1 MTRCASSAA
10 LKFVERLAAIVLLS
24 TAAAFTAWSQQAP
37 SGAPQSPSAKSPS
50 SKSHKIANPLND
62 LLDEARRAIDASDFE
77 AAIAPLQKVIAD
89 QPDFAYAHFQL
100 AYVFTALKKT
110 DEARAE
116 YERTIA
122 CDPKM
127 SEAYL
132 NLGILLLDKDPA
144 AAVAPLKKA
153 VELLPSQSRPRLLLG
168 VAQERSGDAKSAAET
183 LEGVVHL
190 DPHDDEAL
198 LHLANLYLAANRP
211 ADAEPKFRA
220 LLELRPNDANALF
233 GLAKS
238 LDAQKKPEAAAAFR
252 AYLAAQ
258 PGDAAVRARVIRTL
272 MDDQQY
278 DAALA
283 ELDRSDAGHP
293 PTLDSLKLRADMQ
306 IAQKKWEPAT
316 ITLRQ
321 AVALAPSDAELHG
334 GLGRVLLQRRD
345 FPAAEKELK
354 AAIQLDGKNI
364 VYWKDLS
371 STYYLSKNYP
381 ATLAVLDQIAKS
393 ETPAAL
399 TWFVRALCYDNLNQ
413 PKPALEAYQKFLEMD
428 QNKNPDQVW
437 QATER
442 SKVLKRMIEKR

>member
-1 MTRCASSAA
+1 MVAA
-10 LKFVERLAAIVLLS
+10 RPADAA
-24 TAAAFTAWSQQAP
+24 P
-37 SGAPQSPSAKSPS
+37 RQSPSAKTQN
-50 SKSHKIANPLND
+50 SKSQKITNPLND
-62 LLDEARRAIDASDFE
+62 LLDEARRAIDANNFE

-89 QPDFAYAHFQL
+89 QPDYAYAHFQL

-110 DEARAE
+110 GEARAE
-116 YERTIA
+116 YERTVAI
-122 CDPKM
+122 DPKM

-144 AAVAPLKKA
+144 AAVAPLRKA

-168 VAQERSGDAKSAAET
+168 VAQERSGDSKAAAET

-190 DPHDDEAL
+190 DPHDDQAL

-211 ADAEPKFRA
+211 ADAEPKFRV
-220 LLELRPNDANALF
+220 LLELKPNDPSALF

-238 LDAQKKPEAAAAFR
+238 LDAQKKPEAAEAFR

-258 PGDAAVRARVIRTL
+258 PGDAAVRTRVIRTL

-293 PTLDSLKLRADMQ
+293 PTLDSLKLRADIQ
-306 IAQKKWEPAT
+306 IAQKKWDPAA

-321 AVALAPSDAELHG
+321 AAALAPGDAELRG
-334 GLGRVLLQRRD
+334 GLGRVLLQKRD
-345 FPAAEKELK
+345 FSAAEKELK
-354 AAIQLDGKNI
+354 AAIQIDGKNI

-371 STYYLSKNYP
+371 STYYLGKNYP
-381 ATLAVLDQIAKS
+381 ATLAILDEIAKTES
-393 ETPAAL
+393 PNAV
-399 TWFVRALCYDNLNQ
+399 TWFIRALCYDSLNQ
-413 PKPALEAYQKFLEMD
+413 PKPALEAYQKFLDMD

-442 SKVLKRMIEKR
+442 SKVLKRMLEKR

>member
-1 MTRCASSAA
+1 MTRCASSPARKSA
-10 LKFVERLAAIVLLS
+10 ERLAAILLLVA
-24 TAAAFTAWSQQAP
+24 AAAFPARSWQVPSAAP
-37 SGAPQSPSAKSPS
+37 PSPAAKSPS
-50 SKSHKIANPLND
+50 SKSQKIANPLND
-62 LLDEARRAIDASDFE
+62 LLDEARRSIDANQFE
-77 AAIAPLQKVIAD
+77 AAITPLQKVIAD

-122 CDPKM
+122 IDPKM

-198 LHLANLYLAANRP
+198 FHLANLYLAANRP
-211 ADAEPKFRA
+211 ADAEGKFRA
-220 LLELRPNDANALF
+220 LLEHQPNQPSALY

-238 LDAQKKPEAAAAFR
+238 LDAQKKPEAAEVFR

-258 PGDAAVRARVIRTL
+258 PGDAAVRAHVIRTL

-283 ELDRSDAGHP
+283 ELDRSDVGHP
-293 PTLDSLKLRADMQ
+293 PTMDSLKLRADIQ

-321 AVALAPSDAELHG
+321 AVALAPGDAQLHG
-334 GLGRVLLQRRD
+334 GLGRVLLERRD
-345 FPAAEKELK
+345 YPAAEKELK
-354 AAIQLDGKNI
+354 AAIQLDSKNI
-364 VYWKDLS
+364 AYWKDLS
-371 STYYLSKNYP
+371 STYLLAKNYP
-381 ATLAVLDQIAKS
+381 ATLALLDQIAKS
-393 ETPAAL
+393 ETPAAGA
-399 TWFVRALCYDNLNQ
+399 WFMRALCYDGLNQ

-442 SKVLKRMIEKR
+442 SKVLKRRIEKR

>member
-1 MTRCASSAA
+1 MTRLLRSVILEHGKQPVAIGVLCAAAA
-10 LKFVERLAAIVLLS
+10 LIGSARTADAAP
-24 TAAAFTAWSQQAP
+24 Q
-37 SGAPQSPSAKSPS
+37 QSPSAKTQS
-50 SKSHKIANPLND
+50 SKSQKIANPLND
-62 LLDEARRAIDASDFE
+62 LLDEARRAIDANNFE
-77 AAIAPLQKVIAD
+77 AAIAPLRKVIAD
-89 QPDFAYAHFQL
+89 QPNYAYAHFQL

-116 YERTIA
+116 YERTVAI
-122 CDPKM
+122 DPKM

-144 AAVAPLKKA
+144 AAVPPLRKA

-168 VAQERSGDAKSAAET
+168 VAQERSGDYKSAAET

-220 LLELRPNDANALF
+220 LLELKPNDPGALF

-238 LDAQKKPEAAAAFR
+238 LDAQKKPEAAAAFQ

-258 PGDAAVRARVIRTL
+258 PGDAAVRARVIRAL

-293 PTLDSLKLRADMQ
+293 PTLDSLKLRADIQ
-306 IAQKKWEPAT
+306 IAQKKWDPAA

-321 AVALAPSDAELHG
+321 AVGLAPGDAELHG
-334 GLGRVLLQRRD
+334 GLGRVLLQKRD
-345 FPAAEKELK
+345 FAAAEKELK
-354 AAIQLDGKNI
+354 AAIQSDGKNI

-371 STYYLSKNYP
+371 STYYLGKNYP
-381 ATLAVLDQIAKS
+381 ATLTVLDQIAKT
-393 ETPAAL
+393 ETPNAV
-399 TWFVRALCYDNLNQ
+399 TWFIRALCYDSLNQ
-413 PKPALEAYQKFLEMD
+413 PKPALEAYQKFLDMD

-442 SKVLKRMIEKR
+442 SKVLKRMLDKR

>member
-1 MTRCASSAA
+1 MTRLLRSVILQQSARSIATGVLCAGLLIAG
-10 LKFVERLAAIVLLS
+10 LAPDAEAQTAKS
-24 TAAAFTAWSQQAP
+24 TAPKTQ
-37 SGAPQSPSAKSPS
+37 KV
-50 SKSHKIANPLND
+50 INPLND
-62 LLDEARRAIDASDFE
+62 LLDEARRAIDANNFE

-89 QPDFAYAHFQL
+89 QPDYAYAHFQL

-110 DEARAE
+110 DEARTE

-122 CDPKM
+122 IDPKM

-132 NLGILLLDKDPA
+132 NLGILLIDKDPG
-144 AAVAPLKKA
+144 AAVAPLRKA

-168 VAQERSGDAKSAAET
+168 VAQERSGDNKAAAET

-190 DPHDDEAL
+190 DPRDDEAM

-220 LLELRPNDANALF
+220 VLELKPNDPNALF

-238 LDAQKKPEAAAAFR
+238 LDAQKKPEAAAAFQ

-293 PTLDSLKLRADMQ
+293 PTLDSLKLRADIQ
-306 IAQKKWEPAT
+306 IAQKKWEPAAL
-316 ITLRQ
+316 TLRQ
-321 AVALAPSDAELHG
+321 AVALAPNDPELHG
-334 GLGRVLLQRRD
+334 GLGRVLLQKRD
-345 FPAAEKELK
+345 FSAAEKELK

-381 ATLAVLDQIAKS
+381 ATLAVLDHIAKT
-393 ETPAAL
+393 ETPNAV
-399 TWFVRALCYDNLNQ
+399 TWFIRALCYDSLNQ
-413 PKPALEAYQKFLEMD
+413 PKPALEAYQKFLDMD

-442 SKVLKRMIEKR
+442 SKVLKRMLEKR

>member
-1 MTRCASSAA
+1 MTRCASSAV
-10 LKFVERLAAIVLLS
+10 LKSAERLAAILLLS
-24 TAAAFTAWSQQAP
+24 AAAACPAP
-37 SGAPQSPSAKSPS
+37 SLQAQSAPPSPSAKSPS
-50 SKSHKIANPLND
+50 SKSQKIANPLND
-62 LLDEARRAIDASDFE
+62 LLDEARRAIDANQFE
-77 AAIAPLQKVIAD
+77 AAITPLQKVIAD

-116 YERTIA
+116 YESTIA
-122 CDPKM
+122 IDPKM

-132 NLGILLLDKDPA
+132 NLGILLLDKNPA

-153 VELLPSQSRPRLLLG
+153 VELVPSESRPRLLLG

-220 LLELRPNDANALF
+220 LLELQPNEPNALF

-238 LDAQKKPEAAAAFR
+238 LDAQKKPEAAEAFR
-252 AYLAAQ
+252 AYLAAR

-272 MDDQQY
+272 MDGEQY

-293 PTLDSLKLRADMQ
+293 PTMDSLKLRADIQ
-306 IAQKKWEPAT
+306 IAQKKWEPAAV
-316 ITLRQ
+316 TLRQ
-321 AVALAPSDAELHG
+321 AVALAPGDAQLHG

-345 FPAAEKELK
+345 YPGAEKELK
-354 AAIQLDGKNI
+354 AAIELDGKNI

-371 STYYLSKNYP
+371 STYLITKNYP
-381 ATLAVLDQIAKS
+381 ATLALLDKIAKS
-393 ETPAAL
+393 ETPAAGA
-399 TWFVRALCYDNLNQ
+399 WFMRALCYDGLNQ

-428 QNKNPDQVW
+428 ENKNPDQVW

-442 SKVLKRMIEKR
+442 SKVLKRRIEKR